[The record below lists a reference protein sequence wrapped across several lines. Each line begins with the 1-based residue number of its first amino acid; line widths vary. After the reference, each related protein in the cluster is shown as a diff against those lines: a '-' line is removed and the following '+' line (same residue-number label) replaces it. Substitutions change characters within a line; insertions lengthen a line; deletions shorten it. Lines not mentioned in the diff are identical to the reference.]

1 MRGDS
6 SRLEPRHRKPQVP
19 KIGGA
24 FYMSVVDEMRY
35 LGLDPAI
42 VSVHLASDNL
52 ASGHAALAREAVM
65 IYPDG
70 VGSDFGHGGA
80 RPALAPGVPGLCL
93 ASNRPAPGLCRVID
107 EGPTAVWPGSP
118 EEDCARTAGRRTGR
132 LSARWQAGWQ

>member
-35 LGLDPAI
+35 LSLDPAI
-42 VSVHLASDNL
+42 VRVHLASDNL

-65 IYPDG
+65 IYLDG
-70 VGSDFGHGGA
+70 VGSDFGHESSTGT
-80 RPALAPGVPGLCL
+80 GVGCPWAMPRFGSSR
-93 ASNRPAPGLCRVID
+93 A
-107 EGPTAVWPGSP
+107 GPLP
-118 EEDCARTAGRRTGR
+118 CY
-132 LSARWQAGWQ
+132 

>member
-35 LGLDPAI
+35 LGLDPSI

-52 ASGHAALAREAVM
+52 ASGHAALAREAVV
-65 IYPDG
+65 IYLDG
-70 VGSDFGHGGA
+70 VGSDFGHEELDRHWRRVSLGYASLRIVPRRAFAVLLTRALLRFGLARLKKTALGWRGA
-80 RPALAPGVPGLCL
+80 VRA
-93 ASNRPAPGLCRVID
+93 
-107 EGPTAVWPGSP
+107 
-118 EEDCARTAGRRTGR
+118 
-132 LSARWQAGWQ
+132 

>member
-19 KIGGA
+19 KIAGA

-52 ASGHAALAREAVM
+52 ASGHAALARKAVM
-65 IYPDG
+65 ICLDQ
-70 VGSDFGHGGA
+70 VGSDFGHEELD
-80 RPALAPGVPGLCL
+80 RHW
-93 ASNRPAPGLCRVID
+93 RRVSLGCF
-107 EGPTAVWPGSP
+107 ESSHAGPLP
-118 EEDCARTAGRRTGR
+118 RY
-132 LSARWQAGWQ
+132 